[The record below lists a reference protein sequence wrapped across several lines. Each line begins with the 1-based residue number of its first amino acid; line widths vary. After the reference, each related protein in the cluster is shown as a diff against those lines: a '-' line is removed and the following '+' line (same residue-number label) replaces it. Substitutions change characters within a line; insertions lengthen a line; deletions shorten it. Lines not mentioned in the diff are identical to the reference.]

1 MLYLFYSVG
10 QKPLPRPNR
19 GATSSRQLL
28 PIVLGLILLLG
39 LKPDN
44 AIGQIATAELSPLVA
59 KSTFVSP
66 VERSQQLS
74 VVLTLPLSDP
84 KGAADFVDHV
94 SRRGDP
100 LFHQYLTPQE
110 FASRYGAS
118 ASDYA
123 ALKQWARANGLS
135 VSQESVARTAL
146 TVRGSAAQLESIFK
160 TQINNYRS
168 PDGEEFYSASVTPT
182 VPTAIADKT
191 SAVIGLT
198 DGKKYTPHVK
208 MGKVMGENPSDTPAG
223 DTANIGGTG
232 PGSYY
237 SASDLR
243 TIYSI
248 PTFGNLD
255 NETVVALF
263 EQGGFFKSDVETYL
277 KRMNLPRPPV
287 TFVPVDKYN
296 GSVDSLQVE
305 LEAVLDIDMVIGI
318 NPNVHEVLVYED
330 GIDTFQVALLD
341 TLTQVA
347 DDKKAQVLSIS
358 YGQDEGYQ
366 GKGAI
371 NAENTTLVQ
380 LASEGITVL
389 ASSGDSGAYG
399 DGYNGPHY
407 PYNVSDPAS
416 QPYVTGVGGTT
427 LFTAEGEQYVDEEV
441 WNTSDIGVFA
451 SGGGIS
457 DVWKFP
463 SFQGEVDPYY
473 ITEQGGSLKYRNVP
487 DVSAVGNANT
497 GPAVYSKL
505 NGGWLSVGGTS
516 VAAPI
521 WASYLS
527 IVNVGM
533 RYSGLGDIGFFN
545 PILYDVGNW
554 IPPFVTPVKTNAGN
568 NSIRTDFYGQPDDF
582 MYPIYIGNNGYTTR
596 YPGYPGYSAGG
607 SVFQPRYCN
616 ATGTGTIFGGGFAT
630 QILISGTQ
638 SGTAPGNVTTFTVT
652 PGATTAKFKW
662 AAVSG
667 AVAYAITVAH
677 PGYVFNDVQTYIAK
691 GTATSLEVK
700 GLVPNNPNYSAT
712 LWAYNASGFSNT
724 PNLLFATKK

>member
-1 MLYLFYSVG
+1 MQYRFYSMG
-10 QKPLPRPNR
+10 QDQLACTSRRPT
-19 GATSSRQLL
+19 GWRQLL
-28 PIVLGLILLLG
+28 PIALGLILWLSI
-39 LKPDN
+39 KPDS
-44 AIGQIATAELSPLVA
+44 AFGQTATVELSPLVA

-66 VERSQQLS
+66 VDRNQQLS

-110 FASRYGAS
+110 FASRYGANE
-118 ASDYA
+118 SDYA
-123 ALKQWARANGLS
+123 ALKQWAAANGLS

-146 TVRGSAAQLESIFK
+146 TVRGTAAQLESIFK

-168 PDGEEFYSASVTPT
+168 PDGEEFYSASVTPA
-182 VPTAIADKT
+182 VPTAIADKA

-198 DGKKYTPHVK
+198 DGKKYTPHVQA
-208 MGKVMGENPSDTPAG
+208 GKVMGENPSDQPANN
-223 DTANIGGTG
+223 TVNVGGTG
-232 PGSYY
+232 PGTYY
-237 SASDLR
+237 SAADLR

-255 NETVVALF
+255 NKTVVALF

-277 KRMNLPRPPV
+277 NRMKLPHPPV
-287 TFVPVDKYN
+287 TFVSVDKYN
-296 GSVDSLQVE
+296 GSVDSLEVE
-305 LEAVLDIDMVIGI
+305 LEAVLDIDMVIAI
-318 NPNVHEVLVYED
+318 NPDVHEVLVYED
-330 GIDTFQVALLD
+330 GIDTFPVALLD
-341 TLTQVA
+341 TLNQVA
-347 DDKKAQVLSIS
+347 DDNTAQVLSIS

-366 GKGAI
+366 GKAAI
-371 NAENTTLVQ
+371 KAENAALVQ
-380 LASEGITVL
+380 LASEGITVV
-389 ASSGDSGAYG
+389 ASSGDQGAYG
-399 DGYNGPHY
+399 DGYQGRHY

-427 LFTAEGEQYVDEEV
+427 LFTGAGEQYVSEQV
-441 WNTSDIGVFA
+441 WNTSDVGVFA

-457 DVWKFP
+457 DVWAFP
-463 SFQGEVDPYY
+463 SFQGEMDPFF
-473 ITEQGGSLKYRNVP
+473 ITHQGGSLKYRNVP
-487 DVSAVGNANT
+487 DVSAVGDSNT

-505 NGGWLSVGGTS
+505 NGGWLSAGGTS

-554 IPPFVTPVKTNAGN
+554 LLPFVTSVKQNKAN
-568 NSIRTDFYGQPDDF
+568 NTITTDGYGQPSQF
-582 MYPIYIGNNGYTTR
+582 LYPIIDGNNGYTTR

-607 SVFQPRYCN
+607 TFFQPLYCN
-616 ATGTGTIFGGGFAT
+616 ATGLGSLFGCGFAT
-630 QILISGTQ
+630 QILVSGTQ
-638 SGTAPGNVTTFTVT
+638 SGTAPGNVTTFSVT

-662 AAVSG
+662 APVS
-667 AVAYAITVAH
+667 AAIAYAITVAH
-677 PGYVFNDVQTYIAK
+677 PGLAFNDVAVYITK
-691 GTATSLEVK
+691 GTSLEVK
-700 GLVPNNPNYSAT
+700 GLIPNNPNYSAT

-724 PNLLFATKK
+724 PNLFFTTKK